1 MQTNIMLDSMI
12 FRDRPFISWLRV
24 NLERFRIY
32 ISPIVHAET
41 ALWYLYIG
49 LDLEDLTSDLRALR
63 VEIPPI
69 TREITEVVAGK
80 AFTNRR
86 ALPFRHHARDYLIG
100 VQAEHLGA
108 RIVTRNKKHFR
119 WVNVPVLT
127 PEELVKQSQGSSP
140 D

>member
-1 MQTNIMLDSMI
+1 MQKRIMLDSMI
-12 FRDRPFISWLRV
+12 FRNRPFLSWLRV

-63 VEIPPI
+63 AEIPPI
-69 TREITEVVAGK
+69 TREITEKVAER

-100 VQAEHLGA
+100 AQAEHLGTW
-108 RIVTRNKKHFR
+108 IVTYNKRHFA

-127 PEELVKQSQGSSP
+127 PEELIKRFRGPSA